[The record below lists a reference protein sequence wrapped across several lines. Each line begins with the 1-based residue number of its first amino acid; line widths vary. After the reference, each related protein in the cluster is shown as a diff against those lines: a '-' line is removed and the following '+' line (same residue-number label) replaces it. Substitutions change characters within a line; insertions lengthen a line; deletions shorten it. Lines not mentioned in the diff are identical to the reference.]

1 MSDSYMITVPIEL
14 DTKNAREKL
23 KAQFT
28 SFKQDIEGELYKIRI
43 TADTKDLDK
52 IRESLKGLKAEEIAK
67 INIQVDRSGF
77 DKQLLNLKNATGKSA
92 DDIGKTFKK
101 TIQDNFE
108 SLSLDDLIQKQ
119 FDGKRYSGGRASEVV
134 KNLYGTV
141 TTPLPKDADFI
152 SVVRMAEAYEQ
163 LGNSLSELKQKSPRE
178 YEKLDFK
185 ESDIKNATKAFYNNI
200 GNMMLDESVRNN
212 FIEQINTS
220 FQTLNENIS
229 MLMSSIIDDSKKLG
243 DGLGGGVGQISEEVQ
258 RQVDAI
264 STQIDDTTKKIE
276 EMEAKLQELQTKK
289 SKMPNFFKTITDADG
304 NRVKL
309 GIDDLIKQQQD
320 EINNAKRSIEELEEK
335 KKQLLSG
342 SGTGG
347 GAGTGAGSG
356 NGTGNGNGTTTVGVE
371 PDSTQFISKL
381 QEQINGQYVD
391 VDVKPKTENFVED
404 IKNSVSDMEPVLVP
418 VKPDMEGFVDDIKS
432 SISNSNI
439 EIGVQPKIDV
449 SQPISQ
455 PDLIGKLSS
464 QMNEYMEKAGTSRG
478 NGYWD
483 QLRDSFSQL
492 DTETKKLLN
501 DLGLLNSEAN
511 GINTINVGAN
521 NFGGIIGNK
530 NTLIARSNISQEY
543 LSAADELK
551 NKLDAAAESGV
562 NVARILNNVYDP
574 KNKVMFQLMETL
586 PGTDMS
592 TLGQD
597 VELVNLDALQAS
609 DEQVKKLISDLKV
622 LYDLGLGIDV
632 ESGNLLFDKLQGF
645 SLIDLDLKPIHN
657 SFEELVADVMRYLD
671 DIRAHFEDAGNQ
683 SGVGFVNGFESKFK
697 SLLKAGNELPQ
708 KTDAQLYDEAK
719 NIGGYFSSEESTS
732 RETSS
737 LDSLINK
744 LGEVTRAIDEKT
756 QAFSQEAGVVDGVI
770 TGEVNMLDAL
780 LGEVNLIMG
789 DLGKLADAITTLPQI
804 ELKMGEVGDDS
815 TINTKFSETLEELK
829 RAFANFDLS
838 STSGLKETIDS
849 LKISKQNVKN
859 LNELSDAIIKMSDAF
874 QSLGNASSGS
884 PEFMAIQELLQN
896 AEALKDLAKV
906 LQASQDQI
914 NKAKQA
920 VGGKSTGGTSAEVD
934 ELRKYNQAVKEYYEA
949 QARLQTGKTD
959 KKAQDELQSANALK
973 IIEQYEAKINEM
985 QQKGIELSKQQTN
998 AIKARQDAE
1007 EKLAA
1012 TVKDYNDAQQK
1023 KAVDEQKKRIE
1034 NTVSGIGKQI
1044 EKMWTVTTGKTPA
1057 YTDEITKLEG
1067 QYHELQTVI
1076 SGIDW
1081 NGDAEAQLQDVQQSI
1096 RSLQANINDVRSG
1109 REFRVANDNKIAS
1122 INRSMSEWMQ
1132 RNSGAGDYLDQ
1143 VRALQTELQKVGS
1156 MTDLDKVIQGFEG
1169 IKAAAAD
1176 AGKTGKSFMDMLS
1189 GSFKNLAK
1197 YLLTFASFY
1206 RVIGYI
1212 KSAVNVVKELDTA
1225 MVEIRK
1231 VTTESA
1237 ESLERFSRSSFN
1249 MADKYGT
1256 TAKQIQESTAS
1267 WLRLGENFQQATES
1281 AQMSAYLLNT
1291 TEISSIDEATED
1303 LVSISQAYK
1312 EISKSDIIDKLNNIG
1327 DHFSSSSSDLAQGLK
1342 NASAV
1347 LKTQGNDIDKA
1358 LALLTAGNNI
1368 TQDIS
1373 KTSAGIRTIALR
1385 ISGVC
1390 PNVQ

>member
-1 MSDSYMITVPIEL
+1 MSDTYMITVPIEL

-23 KAQFT
+23 KSQFV
-28 SFKQDIEGELYKIRI
+28 SFKQDIEGELYKIKI

-52 IRESLKGLKAEEIAK
+52 IKESLKGLKAEEIAK

-108 SLSLDDLIQKQ
+108 SLSLDDLIKKQ
-119 FDGKRYSGGRASEVV
+119 FDGQRYSGGRASEVV
-134 KNLYGTV
+134 KDLYNTV

-163 LGNSLSELKQKSPRE
+163 LGNALSELKQKSPRE

-200 GNMMLDESVRNN
+200 GNRMLDESVRNN

-229 MLMSSIIDDSKKLG
+229 TLMSSIIDDSKKLG

-289 SKMPNFFKTITDADG
+289 TKMPNFFKTITDADG

-347 GAGTGAGSG
+347 GAGAGTGSG
-356 NGTGNGNGTTTVGVE
+356 SGTGNGNGNGTTTVGVE

-381 QEQINGQYVD
+381 QEQINGQHVD

-404 IKNSVSDMEPVLVP
+404 IKNSVSDMESVLVP

-432 SISNSNI
+432 SISNSKI

-449 SQPISQ
+449 SQPISDT
-455 PDLIGKLSS
+455 DLIGKLSS

-521 NFGGIIGNK
+521 NFGGIIGDK

-592 TLGQD
+592 TLGQN

-697 SLLKAGNELPQ
+697 SLLKAGNESPQ
-708 KTDAQLYDEAK
+708 KTDAQLYDETKGLSKKAGNIDQLHEQYRLLSAINRNIQVWEK
-719 NIGGYFSSEESTS
+719 NPSGSIIDHPDLTLQATLEQLQAYKAEILELNPQLQVVADSVERIGSTRFEQKFGFSFPSFDKLVESYDRMNLLQQTINDFGPNVIDSKKS
-732 RETSS
+732 RYVADLERQ
-737 LDSLINK
+737 K
-744 LGEVTRAIDEKT
+744 
-756 QAFSQEAGVVDGVI
+756 QAFVEMYEAYYKMSGGVI
-770 TGEVNMLDAL
+770 NQDISGKRNITEITNAYLSLKQAIHDTNQGMQNVGSQNSVLSGSESLKELVELYHQ
-780 LGEVNLIMG
+780 LGTTNGNQE
-789 DLGKLADAITTLPQI
+789 DLHRIADAILSIVQAENKLDPLQMQKFAMILKGLTFVEGDSPITKIPYTVEEAI
-804 ELKMGEVGDDS
+804 ESLNKLKDAKKNVGDEIQAQTDNS
-815 TINTKFSETLEELK
+815 QETE
-829 RAFANFDLS
+829 
-838 STSGLKETIDS
+838 
-849 LKISKQNVKN
+849 
-859 LNELSDAIIKMSDAF
+859 
-874 QSLGNASSGS
+874 
-884 PEFMAIQELLQN
+884 
-896 AEALKDLAKV
+896 
-906 LQASQDQI
+906 
-914 NKAKQA
+914 
-920 VGGKSTGGTSAEVD
+920 
-934 ELRKYNQAVKEYYEA
+934 
-949 QARLQTGKTD
+949 
-959 KKAQDELQSANALK
+959 
-973 IIEQYEAKINEM
+973 
-985 QQKGIELSKQQTN
+985 
-998 AIKARQDAE
+998 
-1007 EKLAA
+1007 
-1012 TVKDYNDAQQK
+1012 
-1023 KAVDEQKKRIE
+1023 
-1034 NTVSGIGKQI
+1034 
-1044 EKMWTVTTGKTPA
+1044 
-1057 YTDEITKLEG
+1057 
-1067 QYHELQTVI
+1067 
-1076 SGIDW
+1076 
-1081 NGDAEAQLQDVQQSI
+1081 
-1096 RSLQANINDVRSG
+1096 
-1109 REFRVANDNKIAS
+1109 
-1122 INRSMSEWMQ
+1122 
-1132 RNSGAGDYLDQ
+1132 
-1143 VRALQTELQKVGS
+1143 
-1156 MTDLDKVIQGFEG
+1156 
-1169 IKAAAAD
+1169 
-1176 AGKTGKSFMDMLS
+1176 
-1189 GSFKNLAK
+1189 
-1197 YLLTFASFY
+1197 
-1206 RVIGYI
+1206 
-1212 KSAVNVVKELDTA
+1212 
-1225 MVEIRK
+1225 
-1231 VTTESA
+1231 
-1237 ESLERFSRSSFN
+1237 
-1249 MADKYGT
+1249 
-1256 TAKQIQESTAS
+1256 
-1267 WLRLGENFQQATES
+1267 ES
-1281 AQMSAYLLNT
+1281 AQA
-1291 TEISSIDEATED
+1291 
-1303 LVSISQAYK
+1303 
-1312 EISKSDIIDKLNNIG
+1312 
-1327 DHFSSSSSDLAQGLK
+1327 H
-1342 NASAV
+1342 
-1347 LKTQGNDIDKA
+1347 
-1358 LALLTAGNNI
+1358 
-1368 TQDIS
+1368 
-1373 KTSAGIRTIALR
+1373 
-1385 ISGVC
+1385 
-1390 PNVQ
+1390 